1 MRRVAV
7 WGNVRLSTPALVFL
21 LRQGVPVFFLSLEG
35 FLSAFRRGHLTPA
48 HAQAQEGGVY
58 LNEEGRRRLIELL
71 EGRFLEEVAH
81 PLGFRKPLGE
91 MIELQA
97 QRLKKTILGKEAY
110 TPYYLRIH

>member
-1 MRRVAV
+1 VVDAV
-7 WGNVRLSTPALVFL
+7 V
-21 LRQGVPVFFLSLEG
+21 
-35 FLSAFRRGHLTPA
+35 LSAFRRGHLTPA
-48 HAQAQEGGVY
+48 QAQAREGGVY

-97 QRLKKTILGKEAY
+97 HRLKKAILGKEAY